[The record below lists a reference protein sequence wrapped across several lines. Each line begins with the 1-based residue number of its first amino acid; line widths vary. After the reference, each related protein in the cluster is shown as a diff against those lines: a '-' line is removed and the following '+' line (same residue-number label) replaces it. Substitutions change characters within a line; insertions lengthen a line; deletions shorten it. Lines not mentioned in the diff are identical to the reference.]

1 MTFEADKPA
10 FGASRLTAE
19 KVIEF
24 LLRRPNF
31 LLDNQHL
38 LQVLTP
44 PETRES
50 DGAVDFQR
58 FMIERLQRELAEL
71 KSQQQELVTASQ
83 SNMMSQNRI
92 HAAVLALLATDT
104 FEHLVELITTDL
116 AAMLQVDVVTLCLE
130 AAAEHM
136 GVPLNPG
143 VYVVAAGETGEM
155 IGEGREILLRSNA
168 EGEQVVFGAGA
179 GMVLSSALIR
189 LDLAPYGPPALL
201 AMGAR
206 DERRFHPGQGTELLG
221 FLAHVVSGCIKGWL
235 ERPV

>member
-1 MTFEADKPA
+1 VSFEADKPTFA
-10 FGASRLTAE
+10 GGRLTAE
-19 KVIEF
+19 RVIEF
-24 LLRRPNF
+24 LMRRPNF

-44 PETRES
+44 PEARED

-58 FMIERLQRELAEL
+58 FMIERLQKELAEL
-71 KSQQQELVTASQ
+71 KSQQHELISASQ

-92 HAAVLALLATDT
+92 HAAILALLATDT

-116 AAMLQVDVVTLCLE
+116 ATMLQVDVVTLCVE
-130 AAAEHM
+130 SADEHL
-136 GVPLNPG
+136 GVPVNPG
-143 VYVVAAGETGEM
+143 VYVVPEGDTGEM

-168 EGEQVVFGAGA
+168 EGEQVVFGGGA
-179 GMVLSSALIR
+179 GMVHSSALIR
-189 LDLAPYGPPALL
+189 LDLAPFGPPALL

-221 FLAHVVSGCIKGWL
+221 FLARVVSGCIKGWL